1 MIEVIAETGSTNAEL
16 SGRLAAG
23 DRVPEGHWLVADRQ
37 TAGRGRLGRS
47 WDGDAGN
54 FMGST
59 VVRVTSA
66 DPAPASLALLSGV
79 AVHETAALFAP
90 EGLMLKWPNDLLF
103 RGGKAAG
110 ILLEMI
116 HGVVVIGV
124 GVNIRH
130 APEVAGRRTAALAE
144 GGPAPTRDEFA
155 RALADSFERELQ
167 RWRHGG
173 LAPLLRRWQSVAH
186 PKGAALTV
194 LPPGEGAVEGSFAG
208 LSEDGNLLLQLDD
221 GSIRVIHAG
230 DVVLPNT

>member
-103 RGGKAAG
+103 RGG
-110 ILLEMI
+110 
-116 HGVVVIGV
+116 
-124 GVNIRH
+124 R
-130 APEVAGRRTAALAE
+130 
-144 GGPAPTRDEFA
+144 
-155 RALADSFERELQ
+155 
-167 RWRHGG
+167 
-173 LAPLLRRWQSVAH
+173 
-186 PKGAALTV
+186 
-194 LPPGEGAVEGSFAG
+194 PPVFSWK
-208 LSEDGNLLLQLDD
+208 
-221 GSIRVIHAG
+221 
-230 DVVLPNT
+230 